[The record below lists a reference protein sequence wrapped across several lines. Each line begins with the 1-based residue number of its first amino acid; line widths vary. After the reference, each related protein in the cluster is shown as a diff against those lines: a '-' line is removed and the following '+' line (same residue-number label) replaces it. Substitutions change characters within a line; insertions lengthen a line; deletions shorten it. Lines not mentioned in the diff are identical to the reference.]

1 MTSLLSC
8 SRLVQ
13 AGFDFTPSRIPLT
26 GGGASNDSAPF
37 KRSILWGWR
46 SCGWGISWIVLIII
60 GEPNRFN
67 PAAYLTRLTAF
78 VVIIVTIVDKN
89 RPSRSY

>member
-1 MTSLLSC
+1 MTSLLSY

-37 KRSILWGWR
+37 KRSILWFFGAGVHAAGDQLDRPNHHRRTEPVQPR
-46 SCGWGISWIVLIII
+46 SLPDS
-60 GEPNRFN
+60 
-67 PAAYLTRLTAF
+67 
-78 VVIIVTIVDKN
+78 VDCVCRN
-89 RPSRSY
+89 YRRDSG

>member
-37 KRSILWGWR
+37 KRSILWFFGLSR
-46 SCGWGISWIVLIII
+46 NGGNIHVHPEIPFI
-60 GEPNRFN
+60 
-67 PAAYLTRLTAF
+67 
-78 VVIIVTIVDKN
+78 TI
-89 RPSRSY
+89 